1 MQNDA
6 EKIKRELEGRLPK
19 HVGIIMDGN
28 GRWATRRGMPRALG
42 HRAGTERLRGIIRLS
57 SDLGIQALSL
67 YAFSTENWK
76 RAEEEVSYLM
86 NLIHLHLRKEMKFY
100 KKNHIRLRFIGDLSR
115 LKPSL
120 QEEMRSVERDTAS
133 YDGLTVQLA
142 INYGGRDELR
152 RAVQKLI
159 DSGKQK
165 ITEAD
170 IEAELDTAGIPDP
183 DLIIRTAGEQR
194 LSNFLMWQSA
204 YSEFWY
210 TPKLWPDFGSEDF
223 DEAVAAFFRRDR
235 RYGGIK

>member
-1 MQNDA
+1 MAD
-6 EKIKRELEGRLPK
+6 EKQPDQMCRHIA
-19 HVGIIMDGN
+19 VIMDGN
-28 GRWATRRGMPRALG
+28 GRWAKQRGKIRSFG
-42 HRAGTERLRGIIRLS
+42 HKEGLKATKRLLHYASERGLKYLT
-57 SDLGIQALSL
+57 L

-86 NLIHLHLRKEMKFY
+86 NLIHLHLREEMKFY

-159 DSGKQK
+159 DSGKRE
-165 ITEAD
+165 ISEAD
-170 IEAELDTAGIPDP
+170 IEAGLDTAGIPDP

-210 TPKLWPDFGSEDF
+210 TPKLWPDFGPGDF

-235 RYGGIK
+235 RYGGVK

>member
-1 MQNDA
+1 MAN
-6 EKIKRELEGRLPK
+6 EKQPDQMCRHIA
-19 HVGIIMDGN
+19 VIMDGN
-28 GRWATRRGMPRALG
+28 GRWAKQRGKIRSFG
-42 HRAGTERLRGIIRLS
+42 HKEGLKATKRLLHYASERGLKYLT
-57 SDLGIQALSL
+57 L

-159 DSGKQK
+159 DSGKQE

-210 TPKLWPDFGSEDF
+210 SDVLWPDFKVDDLHSALRELKKRN
-223 DEAVAAFFRRDR
+223 RRF
-235 RYGGIK
+235 GG

>member
-1 MQNDA
+1 
-6 EKIKRELEGRLPK
+6 
-19 HVGIIMDGN
+19 
-28 GRWATRRGMPRALG
+28 
-42 HRAGTERLRGIIRLS
+42 
-57 SDLGIQALSL
+57 
-67 YAFSTENWK
+67 
-76 RAEEEVSYLM
+76 
-86 NLIHLHLRKEMKFY
+86 
-100 KKNHIRLRFIGDLSR
+100 
-115 LKPSL
+115 
-120 QEEMRSVERDTAS
+120 MRSVERDTAS